1 MKKIS
6 IVLMFLLIGVVAI
19 GCQKKELIMENKQTV
34 ETIEKNKSST
44 PTVFL
49 HGYSG
54 HNGTM
59 KTMME
64 QLQTDDMSKEE
75 LVIRISSEGELSADR
90 TLDNSFTANNPMIR
104 LVFENSRS
112 HQWDQAE
119 WLKTALTF
127 LKAEYQVEEVNL
139 VGFSMGGISSFLYLE
154 TFSGDETQP
163 RVNKLVAI
171 GAPFNEFIETGEQ
184 STEDILANG
193 PSEMSEQLANYVYL
207 SDNIPLDT
215 SFLLIAGELSD
226 TDKSD
231 GTVPLSSGL
240 GIYSLLKNKNNN
252 IEYQIITGKDSKHS
266 HLKLDETVSQHVLRF
281 LWE

>member
-6 IVLMFLLIGVVAI
+6 LVLLLLLVGIVAV
-19 GCQKKELIMENKQTV
+19 GCKKKELVVENKETV
-34 ETIEKNKSST
+34 ETIKQSKSNI

-54 HNGTM
+54 YDKTM

-64 QLQTDDMSKEE
+64 QLETENMSKIE
-75 LVIRISSEGELSADR
+75 LVIHISAEGELSVDG
-90 TLDNSFTANNPMIR
+90 TLEEGFKENNPTIR
-104 LVFENSRS
+104 LVFDDSKS
-112 HQWDQAE
+112 HQWNQAE
-119 WLKTALTF
+119 WLKTALTY
-127 LKAEYQVEEVNL
+127 LKTEYQVEEVNL

-163 RVNKLVAI
+163 KVNKLVSI

-184 STEDILANG
+184 NTEDILANG
-193 PSEMSEQLANYVYL
+193 PTETSEQLANYINL
-207 SDNIPLDT
+207 SDNIPNDT
-215 SFLLIAGELSD
+215 PFLLIAGELSE

-231 GTVPLSSGL
+231 GTVPLSSAL
-240 GIYSLLKNKNNN
+240 GIYSLLQSKNN
-252 IEYQIITGKDSKHS
+252 EVQYQIIQGNDGKHS
-266 HLKLDETVSQHVLRF
+266 HLKLDETVSQHVLSF